1 MEVDESTI
9 KRFMAQVYPDPMSGC
24 WLREDG
30 HMTETMYR
38 DQAPEVP
45 EKDLDC
51 YFVVVLF
58 KRVSE
63 SNQAWH
69 WDYVLGRDRL
79 NAYTKLLVKLK
90 ITEGEVIR
98 FSVTSVDFILENK
111 AKMKQQQVEFWTDT
125 Q

>member
-1 MEVDESTI
+1 
-9 KRFMAQVYPDPMSGC
+9 
-24 WLREDG
+24 
-30 HMTETMYR
+30 MTEAMYR

-79 NAYTKLLVKLK
+79 DAFTKLLVKLK

-125 Q
+125 E